1 MKTAHNSALV
11 IIDIQ
16 GNLAQ
21 LMHDKENLFKNV
33 QLLIRGA
40 QLLNIPIIW
49 TEQLPDKLGETTQE
63 IGKLLSSQKPIV
75 KDVFSCA
82 RNGEFNMQI
91 EKIQPEHIMLAGI
104 ETHICVYQT
113 ASDLL
118 GEKYQVEIVSDA
130 TSSRT
135 QSNKKIGLEK
145 IKHEGGCL
153 TSVET
158 LLFEIQGTATGE
170 QFRELI
176 KLIKKFN

>member
-1 MKTAHNSALV
+1 MKTANDSALV

-49 TEQLPDKLGETTQE
+49 TEQLPDKLGPTSPE
-63 IGKLLSSQKPIV
+63 ISKLLTPLIPII
-75 KDVFSCA
+75 KDVFSCV
-82 RNGEFNMQI
+82 RNTEFDQQLQ
-91 EKIQPEHIMLAGI
+91 KIDPEFLLLAGI

-118 GEKYQVEIVSDA
+118 KKNYQVEIVADA
-130 TSSRT
+130 TSSRI

-158 LLFEIQGTATGE
+158 LLFEIQGTASGE
-170 QFRELI
+170 QFRKLI

>member
-1 MKTAHNSALV
+1 MKTANDSALI

-40 QLLNIPIIW
+40 QLLNLPIIW
-49 TEQLPDKLGETTQE
+49 TEQLPDKLGPTSPE
-63 IGKLLSSQKPIV
+63 ISKLLTALNPII
-75 KDVFSCA
+75 KDVFSCV
-82 RNGEFNMQI
+82 RNTEFDQQLQ
-91 EKIQPEHIMLAGI
+91 KIDPEFLLLAGI

-118 GEKYQVEIVSDA
+118 GEKYQVEIVADA

>member
-1 MKTAHNSALV
+1 MKTSHNSALV

-63 IGKLLSSQKPIV
+63 IGKLLSSQKPVV

-91 EKIQPEHIMLAGI
+91 EKIQPEFIMLAGI

-118 GEKYQVEIVSDA
+118 GEKYQVEIVADA

-135 QSNKKIGLEK
+135 QSNKMIGLEK

>member
-21 LMHDKENLFKNV
+21 LMHDKENLFKNM

-63 IGKLLSSQKPIV
+63 IGKLLSSQKPVI

-104 ETHICVYQT
+104 ETQ
-113 ASDLL
+113 
-118 GEKYQVEIVSDA
+118 K
-130 TSSRT
+130 
-135 QSNKKIGLEK
+135 
-145 IKHEGGCL
+145 CL
-153 TSVET
+153 T
-158 LLFEIQGTATGE
+158 LLQHQPGTNHRNVPRG
-170 QFRELI
+170 Q
-176 KLIKKFN
+176 

>member
-1 MKTAHNSALV
+1 MKTAHNSALL

-21 LMHDKENLFKNV
+21 LMYEKENLFKNV
-33 QLLIRGA
+33 QLLIHGA
-40 QLLNIPIIW
+40 RLLNIPIIW
-49 TEQLPDKLGETTQE
+49 TEQLPDKLGSTIPEVSE
-63 IGKLLSSQKPIV
+63 LLSTQKPII
-75 KDVFSCA
+75 KDVFSCG
-82 RNGEFNMQI
+82 RNDEFTDQLKNI
-91 EKIQPEHIMLAGI
+91 HPKYVFLAGI

-113 ASDLL
+113 ARDLL
-118 GEKYQVEIVSDA
+118 KNNYQVEIVADA
-130 TSSRT
+130 TSSRI

-145 IKHEGGCL
+145 IKDEGGCL